1 MAPIQDHLIPTVD
14 ACDLIEQNYPA
25 IQEIRVSIIRLER
38 SSLVALEQ
46 RRTSP
51 GGEIGTRMPVLLQM
65 EQLADR
71 SGSIHFLHQ
80 NSSLVPGEKV
90 LLNSRIDLSRVRA
103 SGI

>member
-1 MAPIQDHLIPTVD
+1 MNFMAVELSTEQIRSFLFGISIPPQPQIMVD
-14 ACDLIEQNYPA
+14 
-25 IQEIRVSIIRLER
+25 
-38 SSLVALEQ
+38 
-46 RRTSP
+46 
-51 GGEIGTRMPVLLQM
+51 LQM

-71 SGSIHFLHQ
+71 SGRLHFWHQ